1 MARLDLAGLANSQ
14 AAGAPCSQTGE
25 WQAEAWT
32 FPGLTSLE
40 RLGFL
45 WHRLRASLCS
55 LWLAHF
61 KDERSVECLAQNH
74 RASQYGTLAPP
85 SRSLCPSPPEPP
97 SPPSSL
103 ARRTDRT
110 FEGGRQWVFNRLW
123 WRIST
128 LPPGKWARVG
138 HRQASTQGSGDEVQ
152 MQGLLASPGVKGRE
166 VGRASS
172 GALLQ
177 QGKKYWA
184 CVELNTEWRD
194 GGSPQAPAPQLMTL
208 QLGSKKLSKPPA
220 PQGEQR
226 EWAGPTECHCRGP
239 GGGGGCGLHTPT
251 SFLMVHFQAF
261 HMLGFR
267 VKVAF
272 K

>member
-32 FPGLTSLE
+32 FPGLTSLG

-45 WHRLRASLCS
+45 WHRLRASLWS
-55 LWLAHF
+55 LWLPHF
-61 KDERSVECLAQNH
+61 KDERSVECLAQNR
-74 RASQYGTLAPP
+74 RASQYGALAPP

-110 FEGGRQWVFNRLW
+110 FVGGRQWVFNRLW

-152 MQGLLASPGVKGRE
+152 MQGLLASPGVRGRE

-177 QGKKYWA
+177 QGKKI
-184 CVELNTEWRD
+184 L
-194 GGSPQAPAPQLMTL
+194 
-208 QLGSKKLSKPPA
+208 
-220 PQGEQR
+220 
-226 EWAGPTECHCRGP
+226 
-239 GGGGGCGLHTPT
+239 GLHGAKHRVEGWGLSPSPCPT
-251 SFLMVHFQAF
+251 AHDPPVREQETVQATSPTGRAKGVGWSHRMSLQGPWGRRRLWITHPHFIPNGPLPGISYVGLQSKSC
-261 HMLGFR
+261 L
-267 VKVAF
+267 
-272 K
+272 